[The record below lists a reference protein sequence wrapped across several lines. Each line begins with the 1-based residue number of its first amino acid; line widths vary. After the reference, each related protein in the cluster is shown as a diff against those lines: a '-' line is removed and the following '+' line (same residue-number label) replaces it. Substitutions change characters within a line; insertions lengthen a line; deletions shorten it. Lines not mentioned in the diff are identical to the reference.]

1 MKRPTRRRNG
11 SGSRGGRPRGDRESS
26 PRTNRWTLQSSR
38 GVQIPWGCIWHEFGT
53 HSLAMRFHV
62 HDLAI
67 ECIRSLRE
75 PVQRIRLHD
84 PNLADQLRRAASS
97 MVLNIAEGRWRTGKD
112 KTNRFR
118 IAAGSASEFHAC
130 LELAEA
136 WGLVSAALVA
146 KPLEQID
153 RLLAMTWR
161 LLNPRNPPRPPPTSP
176 SSSSRRPSD
185 CHSASRP
192 EPEPNSDT
200 DLD

>member
-1 MKRPTRRRNG
+1 
-11 SGSRGGRPRGDRESS
+11 
-26 PRTNRWTLQSSR
+26 
-38 GVQIPWGCIWHEFGT
+38 
-53 HSLAMRFHV
+53 
-62 HDLAI
+62 
-67 ECIRSLRE
+67 
-75 PVQRIRLHD
+75 
-84 PNLADQLRRAASS
+84 

-118 IAAGSASEFHAC
+118 IAAGSASELHAC

-176 SSSSRRPSD
+176 SSSSRHPSD

-192 EPEPNSDT
+192 DPEPNSDT